1 MISNWPSVP
10 FFSKGGKCGGVVKGL
25 TMLSVCLAAGERS
38 FVKADHIPPLPLELM
53 VTFEWA

>member
-1 MISNWPSVP
+1 M
-10 FFSKGGKCGGVVKGL
+10 
-25 TMLSVCLAAGERS
+25 TMLSVCLAAGDRA